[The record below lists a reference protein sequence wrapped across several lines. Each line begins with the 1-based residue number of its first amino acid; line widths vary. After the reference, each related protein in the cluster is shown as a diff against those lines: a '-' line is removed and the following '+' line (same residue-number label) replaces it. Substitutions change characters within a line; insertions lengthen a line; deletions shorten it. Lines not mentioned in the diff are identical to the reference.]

1 MGFCPR
7 HHKQLR
13 AGITELWNIG
23 VGRELWHHRQGHLEQ
38 VRQELIQVGLGDST
52 SSLSSSKERS
62 SRGGTCCVLF
72 CGHCSSFHPG
82 HPRTHPG
89 TVKILQDFHWKR
101 KKIPFPTAGWQQLEL
116 QPVFDISLKSQLLDP
131 WWDVR
136 LCSFHRDSLLK
147 STFQT

>member
-1 MGFCPR
+1 MEGNS
-7 HHKQLR
+7 
-13 AGITELWNIG
+13 GITSKFLS
-23 VGRELWHHRQGHLEQ
+23 HLEQ

-72 CGHCSSFHPG
+72 SGHCSSFHPG